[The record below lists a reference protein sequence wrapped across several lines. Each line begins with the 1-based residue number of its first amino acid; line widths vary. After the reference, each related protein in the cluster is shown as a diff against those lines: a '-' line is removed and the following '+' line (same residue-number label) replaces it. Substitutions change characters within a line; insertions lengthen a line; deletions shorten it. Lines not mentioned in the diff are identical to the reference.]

1 MARSKEQWKAQKR
14 RGLFAPAQVNSAV
27 FQLGRPGGVAA
38 SAPPPRSAGF
48 QLGRPGGDAATVTPV
63 PLKPDPVST
72 PVLTAGSSLVIDL
85 TEDNDD
91 EEEDEPMGGR
101 SSRGPSL
108 INRQPTAPA
117 ATASHETVMSRPG
130 AVDDGVGN
138 AIGVSPSNESAE
150 LEAEGVTALP
160 EDVESDVDEEWPGMD
175 PTNPGHGTAM
185 LEQTGVEVGAA
196 LDAIRETFQ
205 IHREQE
211 GASHEQEEQLE
222 ESMDLETPDNDG
234 DDDDEMEVDEDEALP
249 NQTAQ
254 GGDDELQSGD
264 TDWAGRIVRVEH
276 LEDGEIYE
284 EGAVVASPTKV
295 QRAIALERQAARY
308 DAQPVDTPGFP
319 GTHAQNL
326 RARKQKK
333 RGKKKSKR
341 KLEAMQM
348 MHGSSAEMTAEFERV
363 VRHELFANAPPPG
376 SYTRAMM
383 KNGSEGDVRP
393 RFPIGPPQFP
403 PDGRHGELPH
413 PPLRHPHP
421 PMVPPPH
428 PPFDDNQILRVNR
441 QGSLE
446 MFNGDVELPLQ
457 RTFSEPPSFTG
468 FKYRSVP
475 KSPPRTQHSMGISY
489 PRQSLPFGA
498 NPGGSANS
506 AISSEKHRD
515 EEELD
520 LNSLRAAALR
530 TKRPSKSSVTLGDQ
544 PVELPVDLY
553 ASSSSS
559 PSDPAPDA
567 QTQSEPVSP
576 EIDELRAEIWRSMQ
590 RNRKRAA
597 NKVAPPLPPPS
608 EPATKL
614 EESADVNPSVPA
626 TGDEV
631 LQGVAV
637 AQDDSSG
644 SNASPEASALN
655 AAAGTPIQQSDNSP
669 PLPEADESTVVPENA
684 KEGEQPAPAPASVM
698 ATKAP
703 TKYVATTPE
712 FRPLTACSQ
721 SVVIRLSL
729 DDFSPRKSGDDTRT
743 ASIKTNAVSVQNI
756 NDAIEEMRRKIAER
770 EKKIQASRSANNS
783 GSKTSK
789 SSSSSVSASPS
800 PPLSPGNKSSSHT
813 QPPVVVAATA
823 NVDPLA
829 AQQMNAPQTAP
840 TKEGIDIDVAM
851 DDVNTQLQ
859 AGEAQE
865 KTRVEGLLSEMTAPS
880 TAGTTVEQGGMEA
893 TSRGTSL
900 EPMPEQRES
909 TANSGVSTFVDANHL
924 PSVPHYQTPTSS
936 GRDGNPVSQHR
947 ITKSIETV
955 ATA

>member
-1 MARSKEQWKAQKR
+1 MARSKEQWKSQKR
-14 RGLFAPAQVNSAV
+14 RGLFAPPQVNSAV
-27 FQLGRPGGVAA
+27 FHLGRPGGVAA
-38 SAPPPRSAGF
+38 SAPPPRSAVF

-63 PLKPDPVST
+63 PLKPDPVPN
-72 PVLTAGSSLVIDL
+72 PVLTVGSSLVIDL

-91 EEEDEPMGGR
+91 EEEDEPMGGGP
-101 SSRGPSL
+101 SSRGPPL
-108 INRQPTAPA
+108 INQQPTAPA
-117 ATASHETVMSRPG
+117 ATASYDTMISRPE

-138 AIGVSPSNESAE
+138 SVGTSPSKESAE
-150 LEAEGVTALP
+150 LGSEGVTALP

-175 PTNPGHGTAM
+175 PTNPDHGTAM
-185 LEQTGVEVGAA
+185 LEQTGVEVSAA
-196 LDAIRETFQ
+196 LNAIRETFQ

-211 GASHEQEEQLE
+211 GTSHEQEEQME

-254 GGDDELQSGD
+254 SGDDELKSGG

-284 EGAVVASPTKV
+284 EGAVAASPTKV
-295 QRAIALERQAARY
+295 QRTIALERQAARY
-308 DAQPVDTPGFP
+308 DAQPMDATGFP
-319 GTHAQNL
+319 GKHAQNL

-348 MHGSSAEMTAEFERV
+348 MNGSSGEMTPEFERA
-363 VRHELFANAPPPG
+363 VRHELFTNAPPPG
-376 SYTRAMM
+376 SYTHAMM
-383 KNGSEGDVRP
+383 KNGLEGEIRP
-393 RFPIGPPQFP
+393 GFPAGSPQFP

-413 PPLRHPHP
+413 PPLRPP
-421 PMVPPPH
+421 YQPMVPPPH

-441 QGSLE
+441 QGSME

-457 RTFSEPPSFTG
+457 RTFSEPPNFGG

-489 PRQSLPFGA
+489 PHQSLPSSA
-498 NPGGSANS
+498 NAGSHVNS
-506 AISSEKHRD
+506 AISSEKRED
-515 EEELD
+515 EEEFD

-530 TKRPSKSSVTLGDQ
+530 TKRPAKSSATLGDQ
-544 PVELPVDLY
+544 PVELPVNVY

-559 PSDPAPDA
+559 SRSDPVPEA
-567 QTQSEPVSP
+567 QIQSESVSP

-597 NKVAPPLPPPS
+597 NKVAPALPPPS
-608 EPATKL
+608 EPATKV
-614 EESADVNPSVPA
+614 EESAGANPSVPP

-631 LQGVAV
+631 LQEAAV

-644 SNASPEASALN
+644 SNASPEGSTLN
-655 AAAGTPIQQSDNSP
+655 AASGAPIQQSVNSS
-669 PLPEADESTVVPENA
+669 PLPEADEPTVTPENV
-684 KEGEQPAPAPASVM
+684 KEGEQPTPNPASVM
-698 ATKAP
+698 ATKDP
-703 TKYVATTPE
+703 TRYVATTPE

-729 DDFSPRKSGDDTRT
+729 DDFSPCKSGDDTRA
-743 ASIKTNAVSVQNI
+743 ASVKTNAVSVQSI

-770 EKKIQASRSANNS
+770 EKKIQASRSANNG

-800 PPLSPGNKSSSHT
+800 PPLSPGKKSCSHT
-813 QPPVVVAATA
+813 QPPVAIAATA

-840 TKEGIDIDVAM
+840 AKAGIDIEVAT
-851 DDVNTQLQ
+851 DNCEEADTQIARLS
-859 AGEAQE
+859 
-865 KTRVEGLLSEMTAPS
+865 SEMA
-880 TAGTTVEQGGMEA
+880 Q
-893 TSRGTSL
+893 L
-900 EPMPEQRES
+900 ERQ
-909 TANSGVSTFVDANHL
+909 L
-924 PSVPHYQTPTSS
+924 PSAAPEAISVGSTE
-936 GRDGNPVSQHR
+936 GRS
-947 ITKSIETV
+947 
-955 ATA
+955 